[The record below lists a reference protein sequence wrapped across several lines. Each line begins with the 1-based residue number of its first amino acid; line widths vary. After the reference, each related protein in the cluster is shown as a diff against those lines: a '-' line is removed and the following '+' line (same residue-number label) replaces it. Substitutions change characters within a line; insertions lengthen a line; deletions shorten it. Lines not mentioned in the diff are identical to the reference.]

1 MPRSDECIRNKTM
14 TEVKSRGVKVRN
26 VFVTAGV
33 VLAVFVPIWFLAAA
47 FGTKFGAWTW
57 QVGLLKMVGG
67 IGVPLIGLLVLVTFI
82 TSLLVVFIKPRAG
95 FGGLAAMWLVSLCA
109 AGLALN
115 VISSAKGVPPIHDI
129 STDTAKPLSFS
140 AKTMAARGNNSNPV
154 LAPNEATVPFNREKL
169 NDWSGRS
176 LVEIQA
182 DAYPNVKPL
191 VIEGQAPTAIYAKAL
206 VVAKSQG
213 FKIASE
219 DAATMRIDAV
229 AESFWFGFKDDL
241 TVAITP
247 IANGAQVDVR
257 SVSRVGISDLGANA
271 KRIEAFLVAV
281 KS

>member
-1 MPRSDECIRNKTM
+1 M

-26 VFVTAGV
+26 VFVMAGV
-33 VLAVFVPIWFLAAA
+33 VLTVFVPVWFLAAA
-47 FGTKFGAWTW
+47 LGTKFGVWTW

-95 FGGLAAMWLVSLCA
+95 FGGLTAMWLVSLGA

-115 VISSAKGVPPIHDI
+115 VISAAKDVPPIHDI

-140 AKTMAARGNNSNPV
+140 AKTMTARGNKSNPV
-154 LAPNEATVPFNREKL
+154 LAPSEASVPFNREKL

-182 DAYPNVKPL
+182 DAYPNIKPL
-191 VIEGQAPTAIYAKAL
+191 VIVGQAPTAIYTKAL
-206 VVAKSQG
+206 AVAKSQG
-213 FKIASE
+213 FNIISE
-219 DAATMRIDAV
+219 DPAAMRIDAV
-229 AESFWFGFKDDL
+229 AESLWFGFKDD
-241 TVAITP
+241 VAIAITP
-247 IANGAQVDVR
+247 IANGTQVDVR

-271 KRIEAFLVAV
+271 KRIEAYLAAV
-281 KS
+281 KN